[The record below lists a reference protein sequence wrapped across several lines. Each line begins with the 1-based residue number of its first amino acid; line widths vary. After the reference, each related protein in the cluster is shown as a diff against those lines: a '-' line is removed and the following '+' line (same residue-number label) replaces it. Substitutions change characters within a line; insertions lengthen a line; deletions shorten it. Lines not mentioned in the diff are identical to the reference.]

1 MLFATLGTMNL
12 IRHLVPSPCYL
23 QHSYVMSKQSMSST
37 NRYSGVTRA
46 SKAVGWAAKGK
57 VTEAPLDQ
65 NPLKP
70 PTGKR
75 KLDESTIS
83 RSSESATGRLEK
95 PSAPVKLSRPKK
107 PQEKSALSSHSTYGA
122 AHASAIT
129 SPPPKKQK
137 SKTGSHSKE
146 KDEEKRL
153 RVFRKKAPLSY
164 LEKLERATSQRMF
177 VIDRARGGTEEE
189 PEETIDMA
197 GTTGNIYSITISR
210 LPKCTCP
217 DNQRGNQ
224 CKHIV
229 YVCGWWAVH
238 PTIVTDGRICR
249 CSTMF

>member
-1 MLFATLGTMNL
+1 
-12 IRHLVPSPCYL
+12 
-23 QHSYVMSKQSMSST
+23 MSKQSTSST
-37 NRYSGVTRA
+37 NRYSGITRS
-46 SKAVGWAAKGK
+46 SKAVGWAAIGK
-57 VTEAPLDQ
+57 MTEAPLDQ

-75 KLDESTIS
+75 KLDESTVFQPS
-83 RSSESATGRLEK
+83 VSATGRLEK
-95 PSAPVKLSRPKK
+95 PSAPVKPSRPKK
-107 PQEKSALSSHSTYGA
+107 PQGTSALPSHSTYDA
-122 AHASAIT
+122 AHASAVT
-129 SPPPKKQK
+129 SPPPKKRK
-137 SKTGSHSKE
+137 SKTGSHSKA

-217 DNQRGNQ
+217 DNQKGNQ

-229 YVCGWWAVH
+229 YVCKWWAVQ
-238 PTIVTDGRICR
+238 PISVTDGRICR
-249 CSTMF
+249 CSTMFSKRRIIFSISLHSSPR